1 MTRGGFFLKR
11 CLLVLAIGCASLAF
25 GNSIEELEAS
35 GHLHIES
42 ALTPQSGI
50 VPGQK
55 VTLTLEIATD
65 RWFAGGTRIG
75 IPEVPGLVILQTEQ
89 FASNASE
96 THNGQT
102 WAIQRWTL
110 DVFPQRAGDFTIG
123 PIPLQVHVNGGEEG
137 DIQGELHSP
146 ARHFTAAIPNNLAQA
161 KQWVAAPLFSVRQ
174 SFDRALDNLAVG
186 DAFEQEVLLEASD
199 VLAMMLPSY
208 EIEKQPGLAPYPSP
222 AVLENKVNRGQTL
235 ATRSIRISYVAEQP
249 GQFLLPARDYFW
261 WNTQSTQLEVLSL
274 AEVRIEVGGVA
285 AGPKN
290 TATTTRSRSQQRLIL
305 LSSLVLLVVALR
317 LCWLYLPRLPLTGL
331 RVRLSNLTR
340 RIRAL
345 RQPALAS
352 HLNPGNSAGD

>member
-1 MTRGGFFLKR
+1 M
-11 CLLVLAIGCASLAF
+11 LAIGCASLAS

-35 GHLHIES
+35 GQLHIES

-186 DAFEQEVLLEASD
+186 DAFEQEIVLEASD
-199 VLAMMLPSY
+199 VLAMMLPAY

-285 AGPKN
+285 PGPKN

-317 LCWLYLPRLPLTGL
+317 LCWLYLPRLPLAWR
-331 RVRLSNLTR
+331 RVRLSELTR

-345 RQPALAS
+345 QQPALAS